1 MFADLGADVVQ
12 MTVDAIRF
20 ETTAFGAATADLP
33 KRFRNGELRAELGDA
48 TVDRDATHDR
58 DDFLILTFVP
68 FEVEQNLERA
78 AHKLCFL
85 RGTKLI
91 SAESPI
97 KMNGNAID
105 GKSPF

>member
-1 MFADLGADVVQ
+1 MLADLGADVVQ
-12 MTVDAIRF
+12 MAVDAICF
-20 ETTAFGAATADLP
+20 ETAAFGAAAADLP
-33 KRFRNGELRAELGDA
+33 KHLRNGELRAELRDA

-85 RGTKLI
+85 GLQNNFSRVVCQD
-91 SAESPI
+91 E
-97 KMNGNAID
+97 
-105 GKSPF
+105 